1 MPKMSQD
8 ASRLQRL
15 RQYSSKFASGSFD
28 YEDFGTH
35 HHDYVLQQLR
45 ILRWNT
51 TMPTDSSFSNLYSQD
66 CRSDLALSIFT
77 PGSAQ
82 AGIQSSYC
90 LIHIGTAGEPGLFIT
105 KWAIDD
111 AQDLLVIAEY
121 VLWELAVRHGDRPDL
136 SFCVEACNWR
146 TGEVI
151 SQIEV
156 GAQLV
161 DVVPLEY
168 PYCLVVPR
176 APEACPHLSIYSFS
190 ESPSDIPIRTL
201 QLPEQNTGERLV
213 WHETSEGHF
222 RADMSLSMVAL
233 TFCIMGPG
241 PSPEYEYE
249 AHLLIPRATL
259 LSQARLGAAASRQA
273 DGSLSLSE
281 PRPSVP
287 WADWGP
293 RGCLWLRLRPPQHT
307 ARRIVLIPFS
317 SWMPLVVLDDRDFK
331 SASVFVFDINPF
343 FPRRPQQQALG
354 APQDDSNSKSDC
366 ESEERKMVGVIEDI
380 EAVLP
385 GVIDW
390 DCSSIPYLAY
400 RFKIELPDVPMEWE
414 FGDAQVIR
422 AVVMAMTGF
431 TVKFVGVEHEKA
443 VQTWT
448 V

>member
-51 TMPTDSSFSNLYSQD
+51 TMPADSSFSNLYSQD

-82 AGIQSSYC
+82 AGIQSSHC
-90 LIHIGTAGEPGLFIT
+90 LIHIGTAGEPGLVIT

-111 AQDLLVIAEY
+111 AQDLLVIAEVADIAIPERLRRRRDEY
-121 VLWELAVRHGDRPDL
+121 VVWELAVRHGDRPDL
-136 SFCVEACNWR
+136 SFCVEVCNWR

-151 SQIEV
+151 S
-156 GAQLV
+156 
-161 DVVPLEY
+161 
-168 PYCLVVPR
+168 
-176 APEACPHLSIYSFS
+176 
-190 ESPSDIPIRTL
+190 
-201 QLPEQNTGERLV
+201 
-213 WHETSEGHF
+213 
-222 RADMSLSMVAL
+222 
-233 TFCIMGPG
+233 
-241 PSPEYEYE
+241 
-249 AHLLIPRATL
+249 
-259 LSQARLGAAASRQA
+259 
-273 DGSLSLSE
+273 
-281 PRPSVP
+281 
-287 WADWGP
+287 
-293 RGCLWLRLRPPQHT
+293 
-307 ARRIVLIPFS
+307 
-317 SWMPLVVLDDRDFK
+317 
-331 SASVFVFDINPF
+331 
-343 FPRRPQQQALG
+343 ALG

-385 GVIDW
+385 GVIDR

-400 RFKIELPDVPMEWE
+400 RFKIELPDAPLKWE
-414 FGDAQVIR
+414 LGDAQVIR

-431 TVKFVGVEHEKA
+431 TFVGVEHEKA